1 MGYVEFHRCNVVPF
15 GICLIQFSIIHPY
28 VLYGVLVNMTLY
40 TFIYVLV
47 LDLLAGNLLVCVG
60 KFGVV
65 INLEW

>member
-1 MGYVEFHRCNVVPF
+1 MVYVEFYRCNVVSS
-15 GICLIQFSIIHPY
+15 GICLIQFSIIYPY

-40 TFIYVLV
+40 TFKYVLM
-47 LDLLAGNLLVCVG
+47 LALLAGNLLVCVG